1 MTCTDP
7 FVQVCISSI
16 EPFGFD
22 SALQR
27 SVQKVC
33 VAAYD
38 LAQKVV
44 DGCKHEGSHMYITA
58 PVYLDF
64 IKSFCRRLSKD
75 KQDLEQKC
83 QRYSHAVQVYES
95 LQAQAGKTK
104 EVSSTQEELEQVRET
119 CGILQVEADLYQHQ
133 VITEC

>member
-1 MTCTDP
+1 
-7 FVQVCISSI
+7 
-16 EPFGFD
+16 
-22 SALQR
+22 
-27 SVQKVC
+27 
-33 VAAYD
+33 
-38 LAQKVV
+38 
-44 DGCKHEGSHMYITA
+44 MYITA